1 MILSIA
7 DHRAALARAARLR
20 SAQPYC
26 GPCFDTD
33 SEINDLVPIRLWSAD
48 GQSMRGHYCPCCGT
62 EFEQ

>member
-20 SAQPYC
+20 SSRPYC
-26 GPCFDTD
+26 GPCYDAE
-33 SEINDLVPIRLWSAD
+33 SEINDLVPITLWNAE
-48 GQSMRGHYCPCCGT
+48 GKPIRGYYCPCCGN